1 MLPDLLCFS
10 STTVIFALRLVTP
23 NMFWASI
30 LPIMFASVNMAHEVC
45 IEAHIGKPVN
55 RTIPECKKGSMTPTL
70 TKGIQELICKDL
82 ECIRT
87 FKATFICNKYYNL
100 YIPSVSKNNI
110 SEYWLVCGKD
120 QIKIVLSGGCPPL
133 ETSDTPER
141 NHHKQFNITQGCPP
155 LETSDTPERNHH
167 KQFNITQ
174 GDRTTSDESDSSTMP
189 PGFIVMIVIGTIGII
204 GTIIGCCVL
213 KHRYPRVWN
222 NICSQRMV
230 RRHRDQETDQ
240 HSYELSPLNNCNAE
254 ARISIEQKH

>member
-141 NHHKQFNITQGCPP
+141 NHHKQFNITQG
-155 LETSDTPERNHH
+155 
-167 KQFNITQ
+167 
-174 GDRTTSDESDSSTMP
+174 DRTTSDESDSSTMP